1 MKRPPRGGK
10 GREIVATQNI
20 DVAALLDG
28 LKLGRLHIVV
38 FTLCFIALFLD
49 GMDFGT
55 VLVAAPAILRDWHL
69 PQNAMGLVFG
79 AGNLGLLVG
88 AVIFGK
94 IGDRYGRRLGIIAGV
109 LTYSL
114 PALVTG
120 FAGDTTELLI
130 LRSLT
135 ALGIGGVVPNAIA
148 LLNESAPKK
157 YRASFVIVSLIGN
170 SLGAAAVGGLAAA
183 TIPHYGWPAVFIIVG
198 ALGLVLSLLLY
209 AALPESIRYLT
220 LTEPASPRLRRMIA
234 RAAPALALAPDAA
247 FHLEQQRKVAKF
259 NIAILFRGA
268 LRTATPLLWCA
279 YFFEALTFFTILSWS
294 VVLLQ
299 NNGVS
304 PTMASLA
311 FAYGGIGSIFAHLIL
326 ARLVD
331 KFGAAVIALAAL
343 VALAALFCL
352 GALDLSATM
361 MVAMMISVIT
371 VAAGT
376 HDSLNGIVGQFYPTA
391 IRGNGVGYASGLG
404 RLGAIPG
411 PVIGGF
417 LLSAGLPFSTV
428 MNIIAFPY
436 VLLVIV
442 CFMLSRRRP
451 SKSDEPAI
459 APAT

>member
-1 MKRPPRGGK
+1 
-10 GREIVATQNI
+10 VATQNI
-20 DVAALLDG
+20 DVAELLDG

-94 IGDRYGRRLGIIAGV
+94 IGDHYGRRIGIIAGV
-109 LTYSL
+109 LTYSV

-120 FAGDTTELLI
+120 FAGDTTQLLI
-130 LRSLT
+130 LRCLT

-148 LLNESAPKK
+148 LLNESAPKNL
-157 YRASFVIVSLIGN
+157 RASFVIVSLIGT

-183 TIPHYGWPAVFIIVG
+183 TIAHYGWPAVFVIVG
-198 ALGLVLSLLLY
+198 ALGIVLSLLLY
-209 AALPESIRYLT
+209 AALPESIRYLA
-220 LTEPASPRLRRMIA
+220 LAEPASPRLRHMIE
-234 RAAPALALAPDAA
+234 RAAPGLALAPDAT
-247 FHLEQQRKVAKF
+247 FHLEQQQKIAKF
-259 NIAILFRGA
+259 NLAILFRGA
-268 LRTATPLLWCA
+268 LSVATPLLWCA

-299 NNGVS
+299 NAGVS

-311 FAYGGIGSIFAHLIL
+311 FAYGGIGSIVAHLIL

-331 KFGAAVIALAAL
+331 KFGATIIALAAL
-343 VALAALFCL
+343 FAIAALFCL
-352 GALDLSATM
+352 GYLELSTTM
-361 MVAMMISVIT
+361 MVAVMVLVI
-371 VAAGT
+371 ALAGGT

-417 LLSAGLPFSTV
+417 LLSAALPFSTV

-451 SKSDEPAI
+451 RESDEPVI
-459 APAT
+459 GAPATHSL

>member
-1 MKRPPRGGK
+1 M
-10 GREIVATQNI
+10 ATQNI
-20 DVAALLDG
+20 DVAELLDG
-28 LKLGRLHIVV
+28 LKLGRLHVLV

-69 PQNAMGLVFG
+69 QQNAMGIVFG
-79 AGNLGLLVG
+79 AGNFGLLIG

-94 IGDRYGRRLGIIAGV
+94 IGDRYGRRVGIIAGV

-120 FAGDTTELLI
+120 FAGDINQLLV
-130 LRSLT
+130 LRCLT

-148 LLNESAPKK
+148 LLNETAPKK

-170 SLGAAAVGGLAAA
+170 SLGAAGVGGLAAA

-220 LTEPASPRLRRMIA
+220 LAAPASPRLRRMIGHV
-234 RAAPALALAPDAA
+234 APGIAPDAG
-247 FHLEQQRKVAKF
+247 FHLEQQKKVAKF
-259 NIAILFRGA
+259 NIGILFRGRLGA
-268 LRTATPLLWCA
+268 ATPLLWCA

-304 PTMASLA
+304 PAMASLA
-311 FAYGGIGSIFAHLIL
+311 FAYGGLGSILAHLIL

-331 KFGAAVIALAAL
+331 KFGATVIALSGL
-343 VALAALFCL
+343 LAIVALFCL
-352 GALDLSATM
+352 GSLGLSTTM
-361 MVAMMISVIT
+361 TVAMMILVIT
-371 VAAGT
+371 VSAGT
-376 HDSLNGIVGQFYPTA
+376 HDSLNGIVASFYPTA
-391 IRGNGVGYASGLG
+391 IRGNGVGYASGFG

-428 MNIIAFPY
+428 MNIIAIPY

-442 CFMLSRRRP
+442 CFMLARRRP
-451 SKSDEPAI
+451 SENDEPAI
-459 APAT
+459 APAE

>member
-1 MKRPPRGGK
+1 M
-10 GREIVATQNI
+10 ATQNI
-20 DVAALLDG
+20 DVAELLDE
-28 LKLGRLHIVV
+28 LRLGRLHVVV

-55 VLVAAPAILRDWHL
+55 ILVAAPAILRDWHL
-69 PQNAMGLVFG
+69 PQNAMGIVFG

-88 AVIFGK
+88 AVLFGK
-94 IGDRYGRRLGIIAGV
+94 IGDHYGRRLGIIAGV

-114 PALVTG
+114 PAFVTG
-120 FAGDTTELLI
+120 FATDTTQLLI
-130 LRSLT
+130 LRCLT

-148 LLNESAPKK
+148 LLNESAPKQ
-157 YRASFVIVSLIGN
+157 YRASFVIVALIGN

-183 TIPHYGWPAVFIIVG
+183 TIPRYGWPAVFIIVG
-198 ALGLVLSLLLY
+198 ALGVVLSLLLY

-220 LTEPASPRLRRMIA
+220 LTAPTSPRLRRMIE
-234 RAAPALALAPDAA
+234 RAAPNLALSPDAG
-247 FHLEQQRKVAKF
+247 FHLEQQQKLAKF
-259 NIAILFRGA
+259 NIAILFRGK
-268 LRTATPLLWCA
+268 LRAATPLLWCA
-279 YFFEALTFFTILSWS
+279 YFCEALTFFTILSWS

-304 PTMASLA
+304 PAMASLA
-311 FAYGGIGSIFAHLIL
+311 FAYGGLGSILAHLIL
-326 ARLVD
+326 AWLVD
-331 KFGAAVIALAAL
+331 RFGATVIALAAL
-343 VALAALFCL
+343 LAIAALFCL
-352 GALDLSATM
+352 GSLSLSATM
-361 MVAMMISVIT
+361 MVAMMIAVIT

-376 HDSLNGIVGQFYPTA
+376 HDSLNGIVAQFYPTS
-391 IRGNGVGYASGLG
+391 IRGNGVGYASGCG

-436 VLLVIV
+436 VLLVVV

-451 SKSDEPAI
+451 SESDEPVI
-459 APAT
+459 APAQ

>member
-1 MKRPPRGGK
+1 M
-10 GREIVATQNI
+10 ATQNI
-20 DVAALLDG
+20 DVADLLDG
-28 LKLGRLHIVV
+28 LKLGRLHFLV
-38 FTLCFIALFLD
+38 FALCFVALFLD

-69 PQNAMGLVFG
+69 QQNAMGIVFG
-79 AGNLGLLVG
+79 AGNFGLLIG

-94 IGDRYGRRLGIIAGV
+94 IGDRYGRRVGIIAGV

-120 FAGDTTELLI
+120 FAGDINQLLV
-130 LRSLT
+130 LRCLT

-148 LLNESAPKK
+148 LLNETAPQK

-198 ALGLVLSLLLY
+198 ALGVVLSLLLY

-220 LTEPASPRLRRMIA
+220 LAAPTAPRLRRMIE
-234 RAAPALALAPDAA
+234 RAAPGVAPDAS
-247 FHLEQQRKVAKF
+247 FHLEQQKKIAKF
-259 NIAILFRGA
+259 NIAILFRGRLGA
-268 LRTATPLLWCA
+268 ATPLLWCA

-304 PTMASLA
+304 PAMASLA
-311 FAYGGIGSIFAHLIL
+311 FAYGGLGSILAHLIL

-331 KFGAAVIALAAL
+331 KFGATVIALSGL
-343 VALAALFCL
+343 LAIVTLFCL
-352 GALDLSATM
+352 GALGLSATM
-361 MVAMMISVIT
+361 MVAMMIAVIT
-371 VAAGT
+371 VSAGT
-376 HDSLNGIVGQFYPTA
+376 HDSLNGIVGQFYPTS
-391 IRGNGVGYASGLG
+391 IRGNGVGYASGFG

-428 MNIIAFPY
+428 MNIIAVPY

-442 CFMLSRRRP
+442 CFTLARRRP
-451 SKSDEPAI
+451 SENDEPVI
-459 APAT
+459 APAE